1 MQALIEEF
9 LDHLTV
15 ERGLSRNTIA
25 AYEVDLTG
33 HLGFLARLGVKDWA
47 EVNDSHIIQYLSAL
61 RRRESASSTVMR
73 RLSCLRCFYRY
84 LVIRGVL
91 GNDPCA
97 SVEKMKSSRR
107 LPVAL
112 TYEEVQALL
121 AQPDVETVKGL
132 RDRAMLELL
141 YASGLRVSELVG
153 LQRGDLN
160 LDLGLVR
167 CIGKGDK
174 QRLVPVGEAALQAIR
189 AYLVTRCDISSH
201 LFLGRS
207 GPVPR
212 ESFWRD
218 LKAYALKA
226 GITKVIS
233 PHTLRHSFA
242 THILERGGDLRAIQ
256 EMLGHASIATTQIYT
271 HVSADLLRE
280 VFQQAHPRA

>member
-1 MQALIEEF
+1 MRALIEEF

-15 ERGLSRNTIA
+15 ERGLSRNTIT

-33 HLGFLARLGVKDWA
+33 HLGFLARQGVQAWPD
-47 EVNDSHIIQYLSAL
+47 VTDSHIIQYLSAL
-61 RRRESASSTVMR
+61 RRRGAAPTTVMR
-73 RLSCLRCFYRY
+73 RFSSVRCFYRF
-84 LVIRGVL
+84 LILRGVITA
-91 GNDPCA
+91 DPCG
-97 SVEKMKSSRR
+97 SVEKLKSVRR
-107 LPVAL
+107 LPSSL
-112 TYEEVQALL
+112 TYEEVETLL
-121 AQPDVETVKGL
+121 AQPDVKKPKGL

-174 QRLVPVGEAALQAIR
+174 QRLVPVGEAALQAVQ
-189 AYLVTRCDISSH
+189 AYLDIRTDALPH

-218 LKAYALKA
+218 LKAYARKA
-226 GITKVIS
+226 GISKPIS